1 MSHDFAKAGAKSA
14 KSKAAKKPAA
24 RKSAKKPAPAK
35 RFLPAWLW
43 FLAGVI
49 TTIVLQLFYHLAQ
62 IDPAQVVDDIVETI
76 EPKLPEPQS
85 VKPEFRFYEELKQR
99 EVAVSGDSVADREQ
113 ADYNYAL
120 QAGSF
125 KNPADA
131 DQRRAEIILLGLDV
145 FVERKQTAAGE
156 VWHKVIVGP
165 FTSRSNL
172 NKARNQLI
180 SNDIKTL
187 KIKRG

>member
-49 TTIVLQLFYHLAQ
+49 TTIMLQLFYHLAQ

-125 KNPADA
+125 KNPVDA

-172 NKARNQLI
+172 NKALNQLI

>member
-1 MSHDFAKAGAKSA
+1 MSHDFANAGAKIA

-49 TTIVLQLFYHLAQ
+49 TTIMLQLFYHLAQ
-62 IDPAQVVDDIVETI
+62 IDPTQVVDDIVETI

-131 DQRRAEIILLGLDV
+131 AQRRAEIILLGLDV

>member
-49 TTIVLQLFYHLAQ
+49 TTIMLQLFYHLAQ
-62 IDPAQVVDDIVETI
+62 IDPTQVVDDIVETV
-76 EPKLPEPQS
+76 EPNLPEPQS

>member
-49 TTIVLQLFYHLAQ
+49 TTIMLQLFYHLAQ
-62 IDPAQVVDDIVETI
+62 IDPAQVVDEIVETI